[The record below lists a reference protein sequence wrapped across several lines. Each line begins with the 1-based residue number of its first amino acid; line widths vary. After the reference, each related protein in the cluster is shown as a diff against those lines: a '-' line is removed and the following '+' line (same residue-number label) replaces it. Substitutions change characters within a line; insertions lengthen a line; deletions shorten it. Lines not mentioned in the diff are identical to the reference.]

1 MSAPARAPAGETREA
16 FRPASTPATSAT
28 SGMDAGAAM
37 HGLMAELYP
46 ICRSITGD
54 GVRATLRR
62 IAELIPLEVR
72 EVPSGTRVFDW
83 TVPHEWNVRDAYVK
97 DARGERVIDFRRHS
111 LHLVSYSVPVRR
123 RMSLA
128 ELRPHLHTLPDRPD
142 AIPYRTAYYDESW
155 GFCLAHRD
163 LLALEEGTYEVC
175 VDTTREAGHLTYGEC
190 VLPGETDDEVLLS
203 CHCCHPS
210 LCNDNLSGVVLGV
223 QLARHLAALPWRRY
237 TYRVLFAPVTIGA
250 ITWLCVNEA
259 RASRIRHGL
268 VLSGVGDPGGLTY
281 KRSRRGVAAID
292 RAVEHVLAHAGRPY
306 RVVDFSPYG
315 YDERQYGSPGFDL
328 PVGCLMRTPHG
339 EYPEYH
345 TSADDLA
352 FVRPDA
358 LAASFATAVRVLDVL
373 ERDRRLRNV
382 DGRGEPQL
390 GRRGLYPT
398 GPNARERLMALLWT
412 LNLSDGEHSLLDV
425 AARAGVPFHEI
436 ADMAAMLVAHG
447 LLAEPTETP

>member
-1 MSAPARAPAGETREA
+1 MSAPTRAPADEA
-16 FRPASTPATSAT
+16 RGALLSPPASGP
-28 SGMDAGAAM
+28 DAGAAM
-37 HGLMAELYP
+37 HGLMTELYP
-46 ICRSITGD
+46 VCRSITGD

-72 EVPSGTRVFDW
+72 EVPSGTQVLDW
-83 TVPHEWNVRDAYVK
+83 TVPREWNVRDAWVK
-97 DARGERVIDFRRHS
+97 DARGERVVDFRRS
-111 LHLVSYSVPVRR
+111 TLHLVSYSVPVRR

-128 ELRPHLHTLPDRPD
+128 ELRPHLPTLPDRPD
-142 AIPYRTAYYDESW
+142 AIPDRTAYYADAG

-175 VDTTREAGHLTYGEC
+175 VDATLEPGHLTYGEC
-190 VLPGETDDEVLLS
+190 VLPGEADDEVLLS

-223 QLARHLAALPWRRY
+223 QLARHLASLPRRRL

-250 ITWLCVNEA
+250 ITWLWANEA
-259 RASRIRHGL
+259 RLSRIRHGL
-268 VLSGVGDPGGLTY
+268 VLSGVGDPGGFTY
-281 KRSRRGVAAID
+281 KRSRRGDAAVD
-292 RAVEHVLAHAGRPY
+292 RAVAHVLAHAGQPH

-345 TSADDLA
+345 TSDDDLA
-352 FVRPDA
+352 FVRPAA
-358 LAASFATAVRVLDVL
+358 LADAFATTLRVLDVL
-373 ERDRRLRNV
+373 ERDRPLRNLV
-382 DGRGEPQL
+382 ARGEPQL

-398 GPNARERLMALLWT
+398 GDDAMARLMALLWT
-412 LNLSDGEHSLLDV
+412 LNLSDGEHSLLAIAER
-425 AARAGVPFHEI
+425 AAVPFHTI
-436 ADMAAMLVAHG
+436 ADAAELLRAHG
-447 LLAEPTETP
+447 LLAELGEAP

>member
-1 MSAPARAPAGETREA
+1 MSAPTRAPADEA
-16 FRPASTPATSAT
+16 HGAFLPPPASGP
-28 SGMDAGAAM
+28 DVGAAM
-37 HGLMAELYP
+37 HRLMTELYP
-46 ICRSITGD
+46 VCRSITGD

-72 EVPSGTRVFDW
+72 EVPSGTQVFDW
-83 TVPHEWNVRDAYVK
+83 TVPREWNVRDAWVK
-97 DARGERVIDFRRHS
+97 DARGERVIDFRRS
-111 LHLVSYSVPVRR
+111 TLHLVSYSVPVRR

-142 AIPYRTAYYDESW
+142 AIPYRTAYYADAW

-175 VDTTREAGHLTYGEC
+175 IDATLEPGHLTYGEC

-223 QLARHLAALPWRRY
+223 QLARHLASLPRRRF

-250 ITWLCVNEA
+250 ITWLWANEA
-259 RASRIRHGL
+259 RVSRIRHGL
-268 VLSGVGDPGGLTY
+268 VLSGVGDPGGFTY
-281 KRSRRGVAAID
+281 KRSRRGDAAVD
-292 RAVEHVLAHAGRPY
+292 RAVAHVLAHAGDPH

-345 TSADDLA
+345 TSDDDLA
-352 FVRPDA
+352 FVRPEA
-358 LAASFATAVRVLDVL
+358 LAGALATTLRVLDVL
-373 ERDRRLRNV
+373 ERDRRLRNLV
-382 DGRGEPQL
+382 ARGEPQL
-390 GRRGLYPT
+390 GRRGLYPAGDDAT
-398 GPNARERLMALLWT
+398 ARLMALLWT
-412 LNLSDGEHSLLDV
+412 LNLSDGEHSLLAIAER
-425 AARAGVPFHEI
+425 AAVPFATI
-436 ADMAAMLVAHG
+436 ADAAALLRAHG
-447 LLAEPTETP
+447 LLAELPEAP